1 MTFVKKI
8 LSNKDHRLIL
18 KNFFNYGIFQF
29 SNYLIPLITIPY
41 IIRVIGVEK
50 FGIISLAQ
58 ALAYYFRVII
68 EYGFPISGV
77 QYIAQNQKSIQKKS
91 EIYSNIIFIQSL
103 LMLGGLL
110 ILFGIAFVFSEV
122 RQEWIVYFA
131 AFGIVPAN
139 ILMALWYY
147 IGSERMKY
155 LNYINFS
162 GRIIY
167 IVLIFVFIHTQ
178 SDYILVPVINSGSLI
193 LAGLVSVFILK
204 KNFNISFLKPNMFL
218 FKKYLKDGWPLFVSN
233 FAISF
238 YRNSNIL
245 ILGLFAS
252 NEVVGIYS
260 AVEKII
266 KIIQNVF
273 SPLTNTL
280 YPYISRVHVQSSQ
293 RSFDA
298 IAKVI
303 KVMALISALIVAGL
317 IVFAPWVVLL
327 VVGHA
332 VPQANSLLRIGSV
345 VVLVGVINYIIGI
358 IFMTNFGLKKEF
370 SKAVVTIGILN
381 LFVCTILSKFYG
393 ALGTVVAFTMAELLL
408 FILLTWM
415 IQRKSQWRVI
425 RFFLP

>member
-8 LSNKDHRLIL
+8 LSNKDQRLII

-50 FGIISLAQ
+50 FGVISLAQ
-58 ALAYYFRVII
+58 ALAYYFRVVI

-77 QYIAQNQKSIQKKS
+77 QYVAQNQGDVRKKS

-103 LMLGGLL
+103 LMALGFLVL
-110 ILFGIAFVFSEV
+110 VGISFIFTEV
-122 RQEWIVYFA
+122 RKEWIVYFA
-131 AFGIVPAN
+131 SFGIVPAN
-139 ILMALWYY
+139 ILMALWFY
-147 IGSERMKY
+147 IGSEKMKY

-167 IVLIFVFIHTQ
+167 IVLIFVFIREQ
-178 SDYILVPVINSGSLI
+178 SNYILVPVINSGSLI
-193 LAGLVSVFILK
+193 LAGLVSVFILR
-204 KNFNISFLKPNMFL
+204 KNFNLSFLRPSTQL
-218 FKKYLKDGWPLFVSN
+218 VRKYLRDGWPLFVSN
-233 FAISF
+233 FAINF

-252 NEVVGIYS
+252 KEAVGIYS

-280 YPYISRVHVQSSQ
+280 YPYISRMHVRSSE
-293 RSFDA
+293 RSFAA
-298 IAKVI
+298 IAKII
-303 KVMALISALIVAGL
+303 KVMSLISGAITAGL
-317 IVFAPWVVLL
+317 IIFAPWVVKL
-327 VVGHA
+327 VVGHEVA
-332 VPQANSLLRIGSV
+332 QANFLLRIGSI

-358 IFMTNFGLKKEF
+358 IFMTNFGMKTEF
-370 SKAVVTIGILN
+370 SKAVVIIGILN
-381 LFVCTILSKFYG
+381 LIVCTTLSKFYG
-393 ALGTVVAFTMAELLL
+393 ATGTVIAFTSAEILL
-408 FILLTWM
+408 FVLMSFM
-415 IQRKSQWRVI
+415 IRRKSSWRVI
-425 RFFLP
+425 KFFLP

>member
-1 MTFVKKI
+1 MTFFNRI
-8 LSNKDHRLIL
+8 LSNKDHRLII
-18 KNFFNYGIFQF
+18 KNFFNYGVFQF

-58 ALAYYFRVII
+58 ALAYYFRVVI

-77 QYIAQNQKSIQKKS
+77 QYVAQNQVDIRKKS

-103 LMLGGLL
+103 LMVLGFLVL
-110 ILFGIAFVFSEV
+110 IGISFLFTEV
-122 RQEWIVYFA
+122 QREWIVYFA

-139 ILMALWYY
+139 ILMALWFY
-147 IGSERMKY
+147 IGNEKMKY

-167 IVLIFVFIHTQ
+167 IVLIFIFIRER
-178 SDYILVPVINSGSLI
+178 SNYILVPVINSGSLI

-204 KNFNISFLKPNMFL
+204 NNFRISFFKPSAGL
-218 FKKYLKDGWPLFVSN
+218 VKKYLKDGWPLFVSN

-245 ILGLFAS
+245 ILGMFAS
-252 NEVVGIYS
+252 KEAVGIYS

-280 YPYISRVHVQSSQ
+280 YPYISRMHVQSSQ
-293 RSFDA
+293 RSFAA

-303 KVMALISALIVAGL
+303 KVMTIISAVITACLI
-317 IVFAPWVVLL
+317 IFAPWVVTL

-332 VPQANSLLRIGSV
+332 VPQANYLLRIGSIV
-345 VVLVGVINYIIGI
+345 ILVGVINYIIGI
-358 IFMTNFGLKKEF
+358 IFMTNFGLKQEF
-370 SKAVVTIGILN
+370 SKAVVTIGVLN
-381 LFVCTILSKFYG
+381 LAVCSLLSKFYG
-393 ALGTVVAFTMAELLL
+393 AFGTVIAFTLAEVLL
-408 FILLTWM
+408 FVLLTWM
-415 IQRKSQWRVI
+415 IQRKSPWRVVK
-425 RFFLP
+425 FFLP